1 MNCTQ
6 LRKLFEN
13 CEKQFLNNPSNNHY
27 NDITKINDVTKNYN
41 NDFVKQATLF
51 NCILLSNEINTQ
63 CEIKNIK

>member
-1 MNCTQ
+1 MNCIQ
-6 LRKLFEN
+6 LRKIFEN
-13 CEKQFLNNPSNNHY
+13 CEKQFLNNPTNNH
-27 NDITKINDVTKNYN
+27 NDITKFNHIYN